1 MRKSN
6 DYLRNYQQA
15 AQPKLTQWQRS
26 MADLKAAGR
35 MGHDE
40 ISHVLKAFPDSIP
53 ITPEMGAI
61 GEPTAQEVFSDKGG
75 YLELQQSRIQLQHSQ
90 EQEQE
95 R

>member
-1 MRKSN
+1 MPKNN
-6 DYLRNYQQA
+6 DYLKSYQQA
-15 AQPKLTQWQRS
+15 AQQQLTQWQRS
-26 MADLKAAGR
+26 MADIKAAAR

-61 GEPTAQEVFSDKGG
+61 GEPTAQEIFSDKGG
-75 YLELQQSRIQLQHSQ
+75 YLELQQSRIQLQQSQ